1 MSKLDPAVK
10 KETGYIAFWVILLSV
25 IMEAVFLILRKW
37 DLSVLIGNLGGAIA
51 AVGSFFLLAVTVSK
65 AVSSGKPEDAAK
77 RVKASASLRMLGMGG
92 LCALLAPDVKS
103 RRFRMIDYGL
113 IAMMILPILACIAL
127 KVLFTPAS
135 EGVNIS
141 GALVYWQSEEE
152 LGATSLYI
160 SESQVNSWAVM
171 ISILGLC
178 LYLTHGLTAK
188 ASLKR
193 QLVAEWIVEK
203 SEKLVRDNMGGF
215 FAEWG
220 PFITAIMGLSA
231 FSSLICLVGLFSP
244 TGDVNVTFGW
254 AILVFFLIMH
264 FKFRGGLWNYFKGLF
279 KPIPVFAPM
288 NLIGEIATPVSMA
301 FRHYGNI
308 LSGAVISALI
318 GSALTGLSRSVV
330 GWLPGVLGDMPLLRV
345 GLPAVLSIYFDVF
358 SGVMQAFIFAML
370 TMLNIAGAVPWDD
383 WNARRKKRNKPEI
396 QNTAA

>member
-1 MSKLDPAVK
+1 MKSKK
-10 KETGYIAFWVILLSV
+10 
-25 IMEAVFLILRKW
+25 
-37 DLSVLIGNLGGAIA
+37 
-51 AVGSFFLLAVTVSK
+51 
-65 AVSSGKPEDAAK
+65 
-77 RVKASASLRMLGMGG
+77 
-92 LCALLAPDVKS
+92 
-103 RRFRMIDYGL
+103 FRMVDYGL
-113 IAMMILPILACIAL
+113 IAMMILPILACIVL
-127 KVLFTPAS
+127 KVLFNPAS

-141 GALVYWQSEEE
+141 GALVFWSNEPE
-152 LGATSLYI
+152 LGMTTLYL

-188 ASLKR
+188 AVTKR
-193 QLVAEWIVEK
+193 QLIAEWLVEK
-203 SEKLVRDNMGGF
+203 SEKLVKDNMGGF

-220 PFITAIMGLSA
+220 PFIAAIMGLSA
-231 FSSLICLVGLFSP
+231 FSSLSCLVGLFSP

-264 FKFRGGLWNYFKGLF
+264 FKFRGGLWNYFIGLF

-318 GSALTGLSRSVV
+318 GSALTGLSRSLLS
-330 GWLPGVLGDMPLLRV
+330 WLPGVFADMPLLRV

-370 TMLNIAGAVPWDD
+370 TMLNVAGAVPWDD

>member
-1 MSKLDPAVK
+1 
-10 KETGYIAFWVILLSV
+10 
-25 IMEAVFLILRKW
+25 
-37 DLSVLIGNLGGAIA
+37 
-51 AVGSFFLLAVTVSK
+51 
-65 AVSSGKPEDAAK
+65 
-77 RVKASASLRMLGMGG
+77 
-92 LCALLAPDVKS
+92 
-103 RRFRMIDYGL
+103 MIDYGL

-141 GALVYWQSEEE
+141 GALVYWHSEAG
-152 LGATSLYI
+152 LDSPTSLYI

-178 LYLTHGLTAK
+178 LYLTHGLTTK
-188 ASLKR
+188 AVCKR
-193 QLVAEWIVEK
+193 QLAAEWIVEK
-203 SEKLVRDNMGGF
+203 CEKLVKDNMGGF

-220 PFITAIMGLSA
+220 PFIAAIMGLSA

-264 FKFRGGLWNYFKGLF
+264 YKFRGGLWNYFIGLF

-288 NLIGEIATPVSMA
+288 NLIGEFATPVSMA

-318 GSALTGLSRSVV
+318 GSALTGLSNSLL
-330 GWLPGVLGDMPLLRV
+330 GWLPGVLADMPLLRV
-345 GLPAVLSIYFDVF
+345 GLPAVLSVYFDVF

-370 TMLNIAGAVPWDD
+370 TMLNVAGAVPWED
-383 WNARRKKRNKPEI
+383 WNARRIKRHKPEI
-396 QNTAA
+396 QNTVI